1 MNVHSAAAGRQ
12 AGACRAR
19 VGSVTAL
26 TVDGRRSTV
35 DGKGRAWGVLAF
47 CTFFSAASAPA
58 AAASLA
64 EVKARGELLW
74 GGDVQGGEP
83 YVYEDPSGK
92 LVGFEVDIADGIAR
106 RLGVRARFVQVT
118 WSSMV
123 PALERGDFD
132 MAMNG
137 LELTADR
144 HERLLLTRPYYLYA
158 ETLAVRRGSPLRF
171 FDLRGKRVGT
181 LNQTYAYDLLRGL
194 GGEPIL
200 YEGTLEPYQDLVN
213 GRLDAVLM
221 DNIIADR
228 YGCPLPEVEC
238 IVGDG
243 AIGAYV
249 IGIRKSDP
257 DLHRAVDDALADM
270 QKTGELR
277 AILERHK
284 LWDARQGAAEPPLTA
299 AAKPARRKFDLVQ
312 TWLFLQGAGVTL
324 ILSLLS
330 FVLAMLLGGTL
341 AVARVYG
348 PRPVRA
354 LAAGYVEVFR
364 GTPVLLQ
371 LYVLYFALAPIF
383 RLDAFTAA
391 ALGLG
396 MNYAAYEAEIYRGAL
411 LALPRGQ
418 TEAAS
423 ALGLTTAQTLRH
435 VLVPQAFR
443 LALPPMTNDFV
454 ALLKDSSVVSVIT
467 VVELTKR
474 MTITAVDLNDWIVPG
489 IACAALYFAM
499 SFPLS
504 RLAQYLERRL
514 R

>member
-1 MNVHSAAAGRQ
+1 MISTRLPASA
-12 AGACRAR
+12 
-19 VGSVTAL
+19 
-26 TVDGRRSTV
+26 RSLV
-35 DGKGRAWGVLAF
+35 A
-47 CTFFSAASAPA
+47 AASALKVLALCIFA
-58 AAASLA
+58 AAPARADGLA
-64 EVKARGELLW
+64 ELKTRGVLLW

-83 YVYEDPSGK
+83 YVYEDATGK
-92 LVGFEVDIADGIAR
+92 LVGFEVDIADAIAR
-106 RLGVRARFVQVT
+106 RLGVRARFVQVA
-118 WSSMV
+118 WSNLV

-228 YGCPLPEVEC
+228 YGCPKPEVEC

-249 IGIRKSDP
+249 IGVRKGDTA
-257 DLHRAVDDALADM
+257 LHRAIDDALADM

-284 LWDARQGAAEPPLTA
+284 LWDARQEGARPPLTA
-299 AAKPARRKFDLVQ
+299 EAPPARRKFDVLQ
-312 TWLFLQGAGVTL
+312 GWLFLQGAGVTL
-324 ILSLLS
+324 ILSVLS
-330 FVLAMLLGGTL
+330 FLLAMVLGGGM

-348 PRPVRA
+348 PKPVRA
-354 LAAGYVEVFR
+354 LASAYVEIFR

-383 RLDAFTAA
+383 RLDGLKWRPRIQTYDAPFSLEKADSFT
-391 ALGLG
+391 LHMPNGQPS
-396 MNYAAYEAEIYRGAL
+396 YI
-411 LALPRGQ
+411 RGQ
-418 TEAAS
+418 DAVPVFDDRRSYWDAQQPNVGVKVPNAGVRIAVQSAS
-423 ALGLTTAQTLRH
+423 GTSMRI
-435 VLVPQAFR
+435 
-443 LALPPMTNDFV
+443 
-454 ALLKDSSVVSVIT
+454 KISST
-467 VVELTKR
+467 QP
-474 MTITAVDLNDWIVPG
+474 AN
-489 IACAALYFAM
+489 
-499 SFPLS
+499 
-504 RLAQYLERRL
+504 
-514 R
+514 

>member
-1 MNVHSAAAGRQ
+1 VRRGVALAVLLGAGTAT
-12 AGACRAR
+12 AGA
-19 VGSVTAL
+19 
-26 TVDGRRSTV
+26 VD
-35 DGKGRAWGVLAF
+35 AI
-47 CTFFSAASAPA
+47 
-58 AAASLA
+58 
-64 EVKARGELLW
+64 KARGELLW
-74 GGDVQGGEP
+74 GGDIQGGEP
-83 YVYEDPSGK
+83 YAYEDASGK
-92 LVGFEVDIADGIAR
+92 LVGFEVDIGDAIAR
-106 RLGVRARFVQVT
+106 RLGVRARFVQVA
-118 WSSMV
+118 WASLV
-123 PALERGDFD
+123 PALERGDYD
-132 MAMNG
+132 IALNG
-137 LELTADR
+137 LELTPER
-144 HERLLLTRPYYLYA
+144 HERLLLSHPYYVYA

-171 FDLRGKRVGT
+171 LDLHGKRVGT
-181 LNQTYAYDLLRGL
+181 LNQTYASDLLRGL
-194 GGEPIL
+194 GIDPIL
-200 YEGTLEPYQDLVN
+200 YEGTQEPYQDLVA
-213 GRLDAVLM
+213 GRIDAVLM

-228 YGCPLPEVEC
+228 YGCPMAMVEC

-249 IGIRKSDP
+249 IGMRKGDSD
-257 DLHRAVDDALADM
+257 LAAAVDAALADM
-270 QKTGELR
+270 QRTGELH
-277 AILERHK
+277 AILDKYK
-284 LWDARQGAAEPPLTA
+284 LWDERQEGVRPALGTTA
-299 AAKPARRKFDLVQ
+299 AHVRRAFDLTQV
-312 TWLFLQGAGVTL
+312 WLFLQGAGVTL
-324 ILSLLS
+324 VLSVLS
-330 FVLAMLLGGTL
+330 FVLAMALGGVL

-348 PRPVRA
+348 PAPVRG
-354 LAAGYVEVFR
+354 AAAAYVEVFR

-411 LALPRGQ
+411 IALPRGQ
-418 TEAAS
+418 TEAAH
-423 ALGLTTAQTLRH
+423 ALGLSTAQTLRH

-474 MTITAVDLNDWIVPG
+474 MTIAGVDLNDWIVPG

-504 RLAQYLERRL
+504 RLAQSLERRL